1 MNIHY
6 SFTTNIIL
14 SVYVF
19 EKMLYCCKSY
29 IANLWLC
36 ALDVCKVIYMCVR
49 EREGEREFKE
59 GHVED
64 KICTYVLTC

>member
-1 MNIHY
+1 MNIHN

-19 EKMLYCCKSY
+19 EMMLYYCMSY

-36 ALDVCKVIYMCVR
+36 ALDVCKVIYMR
-49 EREGEREFKE
+49 ERERER
-59 GHVED
+59 V
-64 KICTYVLTC
+64 

>member
-6 SFTTNIIL
+6 SFITNIIL

-19 EKMLYCCKSY
+19 EMMLYCCMSY

-36 ALDVCKVIYMCVR
+36 ALNVCKVIYMCVR
-49 EREGEREFKE
+49 ERERERERE
-59 GHVED
+59 RV
-64 KICTYVLTC
+64 

>member
-6 SFTTNIIL
+6 SFITNIIL

-19 EKMLYCCKSY
+19 EMMLYCCMNY

-36 ALDVCKVIYMCVR
+36 ALDACKVIYICVR
-49 EREGEREFKE
+49 EREREFKE
-59 GHVED
+59 GHVEK
-64 KICTYVLTC
+64 KICTYMP

>member
-6 SFTTNIIL
+6 SFITNIIL

-19 EKMLYCCKSY
+19 EMMLYCCTSY

-36 ALDVCKVIYMCVR
+36 ALNVCKVIYMCVR
-49 EREGEREFKE
+49 EREREFKE
-59 GHVED
+59 GHVEN
-64 KICTYVLTC
+64 KICTYMS

>member
-1 MNIHY
+1 MNIPY

-19 EKMLYCCKSY
+19 EMMLYCCMSY

-36 ALDVCKVIYMCVR
+36 ALYVCKVIYMYAR
-49 EREGEREFKE
+49 
-59 GHVED
+59 
-64 KICTYVLTC
+64 